1 MRAGAMKKIP
11 LLLPSIC
18 IICILAVQLVL
29 SCVHGS
35 AHILEEL
42 GLDADRTH
50 ETAHAQ
56 NIPADSCP
64 DHDHGDP
71 GHDHLSSDH
80 HSPLYL
86 LTANAVLTPASHAAH
101 ITVCEPFAVL
111 PEVYLERFIP
121 PQNLA

>member
-1 MRAGAMKKIP
+1 MKKIP
-11 LLLPSIC
+11 LMLPAIC

-56 NIPADSCP
+56 NIPADPRP
-64 DHDHGDP
+64 DHDHDDP

-80 HSPLYL
+80 HSPLYFITDSADL
-86 LTANAVLTPASHAAH
+86 NHSSHGARIVAYEPLT
-101 ITVCEPFAVL
+101 VL
-111 PEVYLERFIP
+111 PEVYLERFVP

>member
-1 MRAGAMKKIP
+1 MKKIP
-11 LLLPSIC
+11 LMLPAIC

-50 ETAHAQ
+50 ETAHVQ
-56 NIPADSCP
+56 NIPADPCP

-71 GHDHLSSDH
+71 GHDHLCSDH
-80 HSPLYL
+80 HSPLYSITDSADL
-86 LTANAVLTPASHAAH
+86 NPSSHAAR
-101 ITVCEPFAVL
+101 IVACEPLTVL